1 MKYVKGQS
9 GNPAGKPK
17 GALARSV
24 VLSEA
29 ILENSRDGIVE
40 AIITAAKGGD
50 PTAMR
55 ICADRLL
62 PLRKGRP
69 AFPLPPTGTA
79 ADLARAMAE
88 IVRGMAAGELTT
100 DEAAGIAAVIE
111 TQRKTIELSDIE
123 VRLRKVEEAN

>member
-1 MKYVKGQS
+1 
-9 GNPAGKPK
+9 
-17 GALARSV
+17 

-69 AFPLPPTGTA
+69 TAFPLPPTGTA

-88 IVRGMAAGELTT
+88 IFRGMAAGELTT

-111 TQRKTIELSDIE
+111 TQRKTIELSDTE